1 MINIEMLDNITWD
14 YLPVI
19 KIINYPWEQSAI
31 KIYAQAR
38 LAYKINF
45 GLTIRM
51 WSFETTPISNVMKN
65 YNYDLYKDSLLTLA
79 LENKQKHLFVSF
91 NKNGNYIINKHT
103 NVKEKD
109 IIIDDIDFNCFNGED
124 LQGVYWGAEFLLS
137 NAFLKK
143 NLDLN
148 VKNGEKF
155 KINFIKNSYN
165 ENYFHCGGFVEVD
178 VDDIFKNL
186 VEVKVTFSKL

>member
-19 KIINYPWEQSAI
+19 KIINYPWEQSAR

-51 WSFETTPISNVMKN
+51 WSFETNPISNVMKN
-65 YNYDLYKDSLLTLA
+65 YNYDLYKDSLLSLA
-79 LENKQKHLFVSF
+79 LENKQKRLSVSF
-91 NKNGNYIINKHT
+91 NKNGNYIINKNT

-109 IIIDDIDFNCFNGED
+109 IITDNIDFNCFNGED
-124 LQGVYWGAEFLLS
+124 LQGIYWGAEFLFS
-137 NAFLKK
+137 DEFFKK

-148 VKNGEKF
+148 IKNGEKF

-165 ENYFHCGGFVEVD
+165 ENYFHCGGFVAVD
-178 VDDIFKNL
+178 VDDIFKNMA
-186 VEVKVTFSKL
+186 EVKVTCSKL